1 MRELPTFTRKI
12 KVTLIKSYPKISIV
26 TVNYNGARFL
36 EDAIKSVLNQNYPN
50 LEYIIIDG
58 GSTDNSLDI
67 IKRYELNLAYWVSEK
82 DEGQYAA
89 IKKGF
94 DKSTGEIMAWL
105 NSDDLYVPYSF
116 FAVADIFNS
125 FKEVDWLMGVAR
137 EYNANG
143 TLISRI
149 SVPWSRWSKQRYY
162 TYDFQFIQQ
171 ESSFWR
177 RDLWEKAKGLNMD
190 YKYAGDME
198 LWLRFFRYAKLHTT
212 VATLAGFRHTNK
224 DQRSVNFRQQYLA
237 ECHQAITQELSRF
250 NVAKRVYYFLLR
262 CLGFI
267 LGPFFF
273 FDVPFLRW
281 LYEVC
286 FGLPKVIHYDF
297 VKKAFTKKS
306 QMVKLPPLYLFGK
319 QIDSSFFKS
328 EG

>member
-1 MRELPTFTRKI
+1 M
-12 KVTLIKSYPKISIV
+12 LITSYPKISIV

-36 EDAIKSVLNQNYPN
+36 EEAIKSVLNQNYPN

-58 GSTDNSLDI
+58 GSNDNSLEI
-67 IKRYELNLAYWVSEK
+67 IKRYESNLAYWVSEK

-94 DKSTGEIMAWL
+94 DKSTGDIMAWL

-116 FAVADIFNS
+116 FAVAEIFSS
-125 FKEVDWLMGVAR
+125 FKEVNWIMGLAR
-137 EYNANG
+137 EYNAEG
-143 TLISRI
+143 ALISRI

-177 RDLWEKAKGLNMD
+177 RDLWEKAGGLNLE

-198 LWLRFFRYAKLHTT
+198 LWLRFFRYEKLHTT
-212 VATLAGFRHTNK
+212 AAILAGFRHANEN
-224 DQRSVNFRQQYLA
+224 QRSVHFREHYLA
-237 ECHQAITQELSRF
+237 ECGNAITKELSGF
-250 NVAKRVYYFLLR
+250 NVVKRVYYFFLR
-262 CLGFI
+262 LLGFLI
-267 LGPFFF
+267 GPFFF
-273 FDVPFLRW
+273 FDVPLFRW
-281 LYEVC
+281 FYEIC
-286 FGLPKVIHYDF
+286 FGIPKVIHYDF
-297 VKKAFTKKS
+297 VEKKFTRKG

-328 EG
+328 KA